1 MYYLE
6 RKNRFLPDINYLAK
20 ANWRNANAIFGI
32 KEQDRFFHKYILGQT
47 GTGKT
52 TLLQTM
58 ILQDIYVGN
67 GLCLIDPHGDLVER
81 IFQNIPSYRQK
92 DLIYFNVTHPDMP
105 FRFNPLLHVDA
116 EQRPLLASSF
126 LEILKKLWE
135 SAWGLRLEH
144 ILRYIILTLLE
155 QPKESKTT
163 LANIIDILHDKD
175 FRAKCVQNIQ
185 NKYIRAFW
193 ENEFPKY
200 SKNDMLPI
208 LNKVGAFVLHPAL
221 QRALISNPQDI
232 DIREIMDNQKIL
244 LINISKGVIG
254 EDISHIIGS
263 IFVTAIASAAFTRV
277 DTPKEKRLPFLVYL
291 DEFQNFTNLSLVT
304 MLSELRK
311 FKVGMTLAHQYLQQ
325 LDEHI
330 RFAVLGNVGTLV
342 TFRVGT
348 EDAPFLEKM
357 MYPKFVVDDLINL
370 PNYHIYLKL
379 MIDGKPSKPFSATT
393 LSPTDLKPIL
403 YHLDKNAKSGF
414 FSN

>member
-1 MYYLE
+1 MGNRHISSHRNMYYLE
-6 RKNRFLPDINYLAK
+6 RKNRFLPDINYFAK

-81 IFQNIPSYRQK
+81 VFQSIPSYRQK

-232 DIREIMDNQKIL
+232 DIRQIMDNQKIL

-277 DTPKEKRLPFLVYL
+277 DTPEEKRLPFLVYL

-311 FKVGMTLAHQYLQQ
+311 FKIGMTLAHQYLQQ

-330 RFAVLGNVGTLV
+330 RFAVLGNVGTLIA
-342 TFRVGT
+342 FRAGT

-357 MYPKFVVDDLINL
+357 MYPLLGKFIILI
-370 PNYHIYLKL
+370 
-379 MIDGKPSKPFSATT
+379 
-393 LSPTDLKPIL
+393 
-403 YHLDKNAKSGF
+403 
-414 FSN
+414 

>member
-32 KEQDRFFHKYILGQT
+32 KEKDRFFHKYILGQT

-58 ILQDIYVGN
+58 ILQDVYVGN

-81 IFQNIPSYRQK
+81 VFQSIPSYRQK
-92 DLIYFNVTHPDMP
+92 DLVYFNVTHPDMP

-116 EQRPLLASSF
+116 EQRPLIASSF

-232 DIREIMDNQKIL
+232 DIREIMDNKKIL

-277 DTPKEKRLPFLVYL
+277 DTPEEKRLPFLVYL

-311 FKVGMTLAHQYLQQ
+311 FKIGMTLAHQYLQQ

-357 MYPKFVVDDLINL
+357 MYPKFAVDDLINL

-393 LSPTDLKPIL
+393 LSPKDLKPVL
-403 YHLDKNAKSGF
+403 YHLDKSAKSGF

>member
-6 RKNRFLPDINYLAK
+6 RKNRFIPTINYFAK
-20 ANWRNANAIFGI
+20 ANWRNANSIFGI
-32 KEQDRFFHKYILGQT
+32 KENDRFFHKYILGQT

-67 GLCLIDPHGDLVER
+67 GLCLIDPHGDLVEH
-81 IFQNIPSYRQK
+81 IFRKIPTYRQK
-92 DLIYFNVTHPDMP
+92 DLIYFNVTHPSMP
-105 FRFNPLLHVDA
+105 FRFNPLLHVGI
-116 EQRPLLASSF
+116 EQRPLVASSF

-155 QPKESKTT
+155 QPKEAKTT
-163 LANIIDILHDKD
+163 LANIIDIIHNHD
-175 FRAKCVQNIQ
+175 FRAKCIEQVQ
-185 NKYIRAFW
+185 NKYIKAFW
-193 ENEFPKY
+193 ENEFSKY

-221 QRALISNPQDI
+221 QRALISNQQDI
-232 DIREIMDNQKIL
+232 DIREIMDSQKIL
-244 LINISKGVIG
+244 LVNISKGAIG
-254 EDISHIIGS
+254 EDISQIIGS
-263 IFVTAIASAAFTRV
+263 IFVTAIASAAFGRV
-277 DTPKEKRLPFLVYL
+277 DILEEKRLPFLVYL

-311 FKVGMTLAHQYLQQ
+311 FKVGMILAHQYLQQ

-330 RFAVLGNVGTLV
+330 QFAVLGNVGTLI

-348 EDAPFLEKM
+348 EDAPFLEKV

-393 LSPTDLKPIL
+393 LAPNDLKPIL
-403 YHLDKNAKSGF
+403 YHLNRF
-414 FSN
+414 E

>member
-32 KEQDRFFHKYILGQT
+32 KEKDRFFHKYILGQT

-58 ILQDIYVGN
+58 ILQDVYVGN

-81 IFQNIPSYRQK
+81 VFQSIPSYRQK
-92 DLIYFNVTHPDMP
+92 DLVYFNVTHPDMP

-200 SKNDMLPI
+200 SKNDILPI

-232 DIREIMDNQKIL
+232 DIREIMDNKKIL

-277 DTPKEKRLPFLVYL
+277 DTPEEKRLPFLVYL

-311 FKVGMTLAHQYLQQ
+311 FKIGMTLAHQYLQQ

-348 EDAPFLEKM
+348 EDAPFLEKV

-393 LSPTDLKPIL
+393 LSPKDLKPIL
-403 YHLDKNAKSGF
+403 YHLDKNARSDF
-414 FSN
+414 FST